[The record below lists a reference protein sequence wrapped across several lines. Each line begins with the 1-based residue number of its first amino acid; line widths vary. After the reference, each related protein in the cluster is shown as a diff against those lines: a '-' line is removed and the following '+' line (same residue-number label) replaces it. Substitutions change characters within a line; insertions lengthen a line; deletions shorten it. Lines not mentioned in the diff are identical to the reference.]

1 MKVTDSDL
9 HTDSTYGKRHGRRM
23 TRTKHDLRSEATR
36 RRLVTAARAL
46 FGARGFAEVGTE
58 EIAGAA
64 GAEAAADPVG
74 ALRSGA
80 RLFLDA
86 CAAPEV
92 ERIILLDAPAVL
104 GWQAWRDLAGRYGL
118 GLVQFGLQSAI
129 EAGALVPQPV
139 GPLAHV
145 LIGALNESA
154 LYVARAKDPA
164 KLRSY
169 FGELFGWEFDTSS
182 PVAEAV
188 SEPDD
193 YGFVNRSTTSDGTG
207 IPGGVGGGAGYPAH
221 AMFYVGVA
229 DVEAA
234 LQRAERLGGTRQMG
248 PGQAPTGLVVGHFTD
263 PEGNLIGIA
272 GTA

>member
-1 MKVTDSDL
+1 
-9 HTDSTYGKRHGRRM
+9 M

-58 EIAGAA
+58 EIVRAAGVTRGALYHQFRDKADLFAAVAEEVEAEIAERIAGAA

-129 EAGALVPQPV
+129 EAGAIAPQPV
-139 GPLAHV
+139 APLAHV

-154 LYVARAKDPA
+154 LYVARAEDPA
-164 KLRSY
+164 AAREQCVAIIDRILH
-169 FGELFGWEFDTSS
+169 GLMTS
-182 PVAEAV
+182 A
-188 SEPDD
+188 
-193 YGFVNRSTTSDGTG
+193 
-207 IPGGVGGGAGYPAH
+207 
-221 AMFYVGVA
+221 
-229 DVEAA
+229 
-234 LQRAERLGGTRQMG
+234 
-248 PGQAPTGLVVGHFTD
+248 
-263 PEGNLIGIA
+263 
-272 GTA
+272 